1 MFLYV
6 RLGHILFNRHPLSKK
21 KGGNYHEWQL
31 YMYVQEKNYR
41 LQEQRTIRRFCRC
54 RMAAAA
60 GTAAP
65 VHQENSNCLDIREHP
80 F

>member
-1 MFLYV
+1 M
-6 RLGHILFNRHPLSKK
+6 S
-21 KGGNYHEWQL
+21 GNYICMCMKKIID
-31 YMYVQEKNYR
+31 YKNR
-41 LQEQRTIRRFCRC
+41 RTIRRFCRC

-60 GTAAP
+60 AATATP